1 MRPLEWFVI
10 VSMISLAIAVFEL
23 TRRRHL
29 KEDYSLLWLFA
40 CVVVLTVTLWRGI
53 LFYLTSLLGVGNF
66 TIVPVVVIGAILL
79 LVINLHF
86 SVKVSKQSEQI
97 QKLAEEVAILKYKRD
112 VETTRFHKINTEERK
127 NERYE

>member
-10 VSMISLAIAVFEL
+10 VSIIILAIAVFEL
-23 TRRRHL
+23 TRRKHL
-29 KEDYSLLWLFA
+29 KEDYSLLWLLA

-53 LFYLTSLLGVGNF
+53 LFYLTSLLGVGDF
-66 TIVPVVVIGAILL
+66 TIVPVVVIGAILI

-86 SVKVSKQSEQI
+86 SVKISKQSEQI

-112 VETTRFHKINTEERK
+112 KEPQDYTRK
-127 NERYE
+127 